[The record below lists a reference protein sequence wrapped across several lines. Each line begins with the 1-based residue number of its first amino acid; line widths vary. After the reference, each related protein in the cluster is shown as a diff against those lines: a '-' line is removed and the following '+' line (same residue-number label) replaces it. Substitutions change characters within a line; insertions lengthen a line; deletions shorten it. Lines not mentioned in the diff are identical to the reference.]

1 MSKVFA
7 TQESG
12 RHNLSHAMEFGDLEV
27 LTERDF
33 PSFRGGDDMA
43 RQIREKLSY
52 FIPEQ
57 DYLLLVGDPI
67 IMGIAFAALA
77 ARNNVKSIRVLKWDR
92 QATRYIPIHVP
103 LTA

>member
-1 MSKVFA
+1 MPKVFA

-27 LTERDF
+27 LAERDF
-33 PSFRGGDDMA
+33 PMFRDGEDVA
-43 RQIREKLSY
+43 RRIREKLS
-52 FIPEQ
+52 FFLPEQ

-77 ARNNVKSIRVLKWDR
+77 SRGSIKSIRVLKWDR
-92 QATRYIPIHVP
+92 QATRYIPINVP
-103 LTA
+103 L

>member
-27 LTERDF
+27 LAERDF
-33 PSFRGGDDMA
+33 PSFKPGHDVA
-43 RQIREKLSY
+43 RQIRQKLSY
-52 FIPEQ
+52 FLPEQ

-77 ARNNVKSIRVLKWDR
+77 ARDIPSIRVLKWDR

-103 LTA
+103 LSA

>member
-1 MSKVFA
+1 MPKVFA

-43 RQIREKLSY
+43 HQIHEKLSY

-77 ARNNVKSIRVLKWDR
+77 SRGTKSIRVLKWDR